1 VISSTQLR
9 DGSLKTPVFAFG
21 RYNPPTI
28 GHEILVNKVA
38 TVAKRNRGDAYIF
51 PSSTQD
57 SKKNPLEY
65 KEKIKWMKKMFKPKG
80 EDIFKYSG
88 DQPKDAL
95 KSLSLLHDEGYEE
108 VIMVVGSDRVN
119 QFKKLL
125 PQYNGVDGKAHGFY
139 DFKKIEIESAGERD
153 PDADDATGMSA
164 SKLRS
169 LAVDGDFDN
178 FKEGLPDILSDK
190 DKRSLYQSLRKGM
203 RLSVIESQIK
213 EKLGPGTPIGK
224 MKNSVKD
231 PKKAMGKFVSKTAPP
246 RANDDAGIDDIM
258 QKADSGVKPELPA
271 TKIKNKQKPLKPPP
285 SSSSVDKESL
295 CMDKLY
301 YEDNVYHLDTET
313 KELFKYLEQFAT
325 TKPKQEY
332 YKRALK
338 ETEEFWDKYEMAFG
352 GSVKVAL
359 WEISRLREYT
369 KKAADFITLLG
380 EDVDYNVANL
390 SYMNERIDKLPTNNI
405 DINKPVSSKLQEILG
420 LKEWHKDRAK
430 EGQQLEIGT
439 DKYRQYTVDL
449 TPEED
454 YQLEQNKKRVQQTE
468 RVSKMISKIIANR
481 SK

>member
-1 VISSTQLR
+1 
-9 DGSLKTPVFAFG
+9 
-21 RYNPPTI
+21 
-28 GHEILVNKVA
+28 
-38 TVAKRNRGDAYIF
+38 
-51 PSSTQD
+51 
-57 SKKNPLEY
+57 
-65 KEKIKWMKKMFKPKG
+65 M
-80 EDIFKYSG
+80 
-88 DQPKDAL
+88 
-95 KSLSLLHDEGYEE
+95 
-108 VIMVVGSDRVN
+108 
-119 QFKKLL
+119 
-125 PQYNGVDGKAHGFY
+125 
-139 DFKKIEIESAGERD
+139 
-153 PDADDATGMSA
+153 
-164 SKLRS
+164 
-169 LAVDGDFDN
+169 
-178 FKEGLPDILSDK
+178 
-190 DKRSLYQSLRKGM
+190 
-203 RLSVIESQIK
+203 
-213 EKLGPGTPIGK
+213 
-224 MKNSVKD
+224 
-231 PKKAMGKFVSKTAPP
+231 
-246 RANDDAGIDDIM
+246 
-258 QKADSGVKPELPA
+258 
-271 TKIKNKQKPLKPPP
+271 
-285 SSSSVDKESL
+285 
-295 CMDKLY
+295 
-301 YEDNVYHLDTET
+301 
-313 KELFKYLEQFAT
+313 EQFAT